1 MRKKAERKIRRAVE
15 ELGDCEHH
23 RLDHVRSLAG
33 LHPKIFDKT
42 ILDMERV
49 GTIRLFSQ
57 GLDGM
62 SKEEIPLLVRR
73 GETVYVSFT
82 FIDGSFAGQNLP
94 GKHPGKQPTDKKR
107 KRNDKVPPEMIPE
120 SAPDPM
126 PEMPPGFLPLLPE
139 EPYIFPD
146 PDTEKKDERDRGEAD
161 TCRGSA
167 LGAPEKTAEENDPVI
182 LILQG
187 LLPGEWE
194 MFESLCENREGKDS
208 LQVMEE
214 MIRKYIR
221 ESA

>member
-15 ELGDCEHH
+15 DLGNCERH

-57 GLDGM
+57 GLDEM
-62 SKEEIPLLVRR
+62 SKEEISLLVRR

-94 GKHPGKQPTDKKR
+94 GKHPGE
-107 KRNDKVPPEMIPE
+107 KRNDKTPPEMIPE
-120 SAPDPM
+120 SAPDPA
-126 PEMPPGFLPLLPE
+126 PEMLPDFLPLLPE

-146 PDTEKKDERDRGEAD
+146 PDTEKKNEGDRGEAD

-167 LGAPEKTAEENDPVI
+167 LDEPEETAEENDPVI

-221 ESA
+221 ESV